1 MYMINLFEDSK
12 VRKRLILTQFI
23 VALVFIVLSYK
34 WSMALTGLEEK
45 NIIANLIIGIL
56 GLLVLVVI
64 QELIRY
70 VLLRM
75 LYMKARPKYKLTP
88 SFILSYLPDV
98 KMNRKSFSTIMLL
111 PSMLV
116 SMMLLLAFIN
126 MPNTYIIF
134 IFSFYMGYTFL
145 SVYLVMLVFSN
156 KQAQSIELTEEGLVI
171 CCDESKNK
179 D

>member
-1 MYMINLFEDSK
+1 
-12 VRKRLILTQFI
+12 
-23 VALVFIVLSYK
+23 
-34 WSMALTGLEEK
+34 
-45 NIIANLIIGIL
+45 
-56 GLLVLVVI
+56 
-64 QELIRY
+64 
-70 VLLRM
+70 M
-75 LYMKARPKYKLTP
+75 LYMKASPKYKLTP

>member
-1 MYMINLFEDSK
+1 MVDGVNWF
-12 VRKRLILTQFI
+12 R
-23 VALVFIVLSYK
+23 
-34 WSMALTGLEEK
+34 GK

-75 LYMKARPKYKLTP
+75 LYMKASPKYKLTP

-134 IFSFYMGYTFL
+134 IFFILHGIYLFICL
-145 SVYLVMLVFSN
+145 SCY
-156 KQAQSIELTEEGLVI
+156 ARI
-171 CCDESKNK
+171 
-179 D
+179 